1 MKKLSGDIRLAPSSS
16 FAESVLFYGM
26 MQGRNVTLGCE
37 DALIVPD
44 GAQDFAVKLGY
55 RIDTSRNSISL
66 LCNTEPGTNNHP
78 IESRDGKDFFRKMLV
93 LARAGFDVSLKLP
106 VDTAN
111 DFETE
116 FLLFRRMG
124 FECELIGENDSRLRS
139 LSMTPTRAIKY
150 SLPKKNYHLI
160 EPLIA
165 GVMASGC
172 SVELISP
179 FEIDYSKWGAFPALG
194 IEIKPVVK
202 NAEENEL
209 TRRINR
215 LRSVSKK
222 EFKYTVR
229 RTGLPEEIGLLLPGD
244 HLLGLFAAGLV
255 CMRRNS
261 SVRLLNLASTH
272 GVTSAF
278 RMIAKMG
285 AEVSIKDVKADH
297 ATPLCEVIVTS
308 DKLTGKRFGGDSVR
322 ACPEASCV
330 VAALG
335 MIAEGKTVVRDLP
348 FGSSIWCK
356 RVGYVREILNSCGA
370 RVGEIEDGLV
380 VEAGEDLMMMTYRD
394 TGDELCELLQQM
406 LSLALP
412 HHSDYHPP
420 SHFENSALFG
430 LYNEL
435 TA

>member
-1 MKKLSGDIRLAPSSS
+1 
-16 FAESVLFYGM
+16 M
-26 MQGRNVTLGCE
+26 MQSRNVTLDCGDGLTISE
-37 DALIVPD
+37 DVK
-44 GAQDFAVKLGY
+44 DFAVKLGY
-55 RIDTSRNSISL
+55 RFDTSRNSIGL
-66 LCNTEPGTNNHP
+66 LCDTEPGTNDNP
-78 IESRDGKDFFRKMLV
+78 IESRDGNDFFRKMLI
-93 LARAGFDVSLKLP
+93 LARTGSEMSLKLP
-106 VDTAN
+106 RDTAN

-116 FLLFRRMG
+116 SLLFRRMG
-124 FECELIGENDSRLRS
+124 FECKLVGENDSRLRS
-139 LSMTPTRAIKY
+139 LSMTATREMKY
-150 SLPKKNYHLI
+150 TLPEKNYHLI
-160 EPLIA
+160 EPLVA

-202 NAEENEL
+202 SAEENEL

-215 LRSVSKK
+215 LRSVSNK

-229 RTGLPEEIGLLLPGD
+229 RTGLPEEIRLLLPGD

-261 SVRLLNLASTH
+261 SVRLLNLANTH
-272 GVTSAF
+272 DVTSAF
-278 RMIAKMG
+278 RMLAKMG

-297 ATPLCEVIVTS
+297 ATPLCEVTVTS
-308 DKLTGKRFGGDSVR
+308 GKLTGKRFGGDSVR

-335 MIAEGKTVVRDLP
+335 MIAEGKMVIRDLP

-356 RVGYVREILNSCGA
+356 RVGYVREILDSCGA

-380 VEAGEDLMMMTYRD
+380 VEAGEDLMMMTYLD

-412 HHSDYHPP
+412 HHSDYHAPA
-420 SHFENSALFG
+420 HFENSALSG